1 MIITDVSQIDR
12 MVEELLGSTKGIIS
26 VDMKDYGLIKDSSSS
41 LKAVKV
47 EIPEMSEES
56 IGVLDQV
63 LADTCGDEECNILLY
78 IATLKSTEH
87 PLTVEQMQFF
97 GNSLDKYVADS
108 ANIIWGLGEYESG
121 YDGVTILVVV
131 GDSK

>member
-56 IGVLDQV
+56 IGVLDRA

-78 IATLKSTEH
+78 IATLKSAEH